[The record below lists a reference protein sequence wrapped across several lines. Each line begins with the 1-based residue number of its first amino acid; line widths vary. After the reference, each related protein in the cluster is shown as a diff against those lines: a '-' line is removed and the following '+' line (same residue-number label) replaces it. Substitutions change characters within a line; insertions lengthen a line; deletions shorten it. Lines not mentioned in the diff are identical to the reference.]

1 MLDRLSRWTYLLS
14 VALLLYRG
22 PTLGSL
28 KIADIA
34 LIVALGLF
42 VLSNY
47 DAISIN
53 KDFFVLFSGFFALIW
68 FSTVVSPFVLSPGTV
83 EDFLRYLI
91 GFGFALVT
99 FHFVTSYTDGF
110 ERLQHTFSL
119 AAILSAILGLLA
131 VGTFFLG
138 ARWVWVVSLL
148 YSPAVPRANPFFY
161 DPNHYTS
168 VLTIAYVLSYS
179 YVSGY
184 LRGDHNSVVWL
195 GVPVVLAVG
204 IVAAGSRTGLGVL
217 MVTTVM
223 LVGRPLVQCIARR
236 QTEIMVAVILGLV
249 AVSSVVVMKNNIL
262 FTIFEIGSLR
272 QNSVSRALAN
282 RVHLWSVAFRVWSN
296 YPLLGVGPDN
306 YIQYLT
312 TVASSWGLEKVKN
325 PHNTYFTLLAQT
337 GILGFGAFLLM
348 YVRSSV
354 IGIRTLWNDTRNYAL
369 LGVTLL
375 VAMAT
380 WGIFLDIITSRRL
393 WFALGLSLGL
403 FHIVGDEE

>member
-1 MLDRLSRWTYLLS
+1 
-14 VALLLYRG
+14 
-22 PTLGSL
+22 
-28 KIADIA
+28 
-34 LIVALGLF
+34 
-42 VLSNY
+42 
-47 DAISIN
+47 
-53 KDFFVLFSGFFALIW
+53 
-68 FSTVVSPFVLSPGTV
+68 
-83 EDFLRYLI
+83 
-91 GFGFALVT
+91 
-99 FHFVTSYTDGF
+99 
-110 ERLQHTFSL
+110 
-119 AAILSAILGLLA
+119 
-131 VGTFFLG
+131 
-138 ARWVWVVSLL
+138 
-148 YSPAVPRANPFFY
+148 
-161 DPNHYTS
+161 
-168 VLTIAYVLSYS
+168 
-179 YVSGY
+179 
-184 LRGDHNSVVWL
+184 
-195 GVPVVLAVG
+195 
-204 IVAAGSRTGLGVL
+204 
-217 MVTTVM
+217 
-223 LVGRPLVQCIARR
+223 
-236 QTEIMVAVILGLV
+236 MVAVILGLV

-380 WGIFLDIITSRRL
+380 WGIFLDIIKSRRL